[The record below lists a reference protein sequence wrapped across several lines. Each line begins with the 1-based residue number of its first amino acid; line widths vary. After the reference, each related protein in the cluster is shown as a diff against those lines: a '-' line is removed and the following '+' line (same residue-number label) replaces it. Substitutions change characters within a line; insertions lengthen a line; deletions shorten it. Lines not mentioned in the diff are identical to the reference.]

1 MGNDINNQGETAK
14 YLDRPKQELDPT
26 NPVLREELDF
36 IERDGTKSSILQ
48 KPDISEPIPPTKPS
62 ILQKPDA
69 LEEIDPPTERYKDTS
84 QLRRHT
90 GYWVMIVVSQWL
102 FIVICLVILVGLK
115 SLKLN
120 DSVIITLLG
129 TTTVNIIGLP
139 FVLLKGLYP
148 QDKEISKLSDEIS
161 KLTKQKC
168 E

>member
-1 MGNDINNQGETAK
+1 MENDINNQGETAK
-14 YLDRPKQELDPT
+14 NLDIAGLKLDST
-26 NPVLREELDF
+26 NSFLLKE
-36 IERDGTKSSILQ
+36 
-48 KPDISEPIPPTKPS
+48 PDLSEK
-62 ILQKPDA
+62 
-69 LEEIDPPTERYKDTS
+69 IDPPTERYKDTS

-102 FIVICLVILVGLK
+102 FVVICLVILVGLN
-115 SLKLN
+115 SLELN

-139 FVLLKGLYP
+139 YVLLKGLYP

-161 KLTKQKC
+161 KLTKQKS